1 MYLTS
6 KGDGSLLVINSFTG
20 DALAIMLPI
29 IKIFGGDYANLW
41 AEQSN
46 RILEQTLPLLEKAGL
61 VVSAEELKS
70 RKLILDT
77 NLEDVKVIIIRAS
90 DVPVF
95 VQHGAA
101 DIGIAGKD
109 VLLEHGANGLFEL
122 LDLGIAKCRL
132 MVAAEPSQDL
142 NQSTLKI
149 ATKYVNSAKQYFQ
162 AKGQQVEVIKLY
174 GAMELAPI
182 VGLAHCIVDLVD
194 TGNTLKANGLIP
206 LDHIQDISSRLVVNS
221 ASFNTKHTEIKDW
234 LTRIEANL

>member
-1 MYLTS
+1 MLTIALS
-6 KGDGSLLVINSFTG
+6 KG
-20 DALAIMLPI
+20 
-29 IKIFGGDYANLW
+29 
-41 AEQSN
+41 
-46 RILEQTLPLLEKAGL
+46 RILDQTLPLLEKAGL

-77 NLEDVKVIIIRAS
+77 NLDEVKVIIIRAS

-132 MVAAEPSQDL
+132 MVAAEPSQNL
-142 NQSTLKI
+142 NQNTLKI
-149 ATKYVNSAKQYFQ
+149 ATKYVNSAKKYFQ
-162 AKGQQVEVIKLY
+162 SKGQQVEVIKLS

-194 TGNTLKANGLIP
+194 TGNTLKANGLVP
-206 LDHIQDISSRLVVNS
+206 LDHIQDISSRLIVNS
-221 ASFNTKHTEIKDW
+221 ASFNTKHTEIKGW
-234 LTRIEANL
+234 LSRIEDSL

>member
-1 MYLTS
+1 MLTIALS
-6 KGDGSLLVINSFTG
+6 KG
-20 DALAIMLPI
+20 
-29 IKIFGGDYANLW
+29 KILKQA
-41 AEQSN
+41 
-46 RILEQTLPLLEKAGL
+46 LPLLENAGL
-61 VVSAEELKS
+61 VVSSKELKS

-77 NLEDVKVIIIRAS
+77 NLDDVKVIIIRAS

-132 MVAAEPSQDL
+132 MVAAKPNQDL

-149 ATKYVNSAKQYFQ
+149 ATKYINSAKQYFQ
-162 AKGQQVEVIKLY
+162 EKGQQVEVIKLY
-174 GAMELAPI
+174 GAIELAPI

-194 TGNTLKANGLIP
+194 TGNTLKANGLVP

-234 LTRIEANL
+234 VTRINENL